1 MRGSIEQVMIKGKS
15 FERQGNLIE
24 ARKLYCSILEA
35 FPSNIRVKKA
45 LSKLDENCS
54 SQEFVKHP
62 PKEKINYLLSLL
74 SRGNT
79 QLVIKE
85 TEDLKRRFPKSYLPR
100 SLSAAAY
107 KILGNLDEAE
117 KEFQLALE
125 LQPDNIDLHNNLGLI
140 LTSKGYLNQAIES
153 YKKAIKIKPAHMDAY
168 INMANAL
175 NDQNQTQ
182 KAILVLK
189 QAISITPS
197 NSSIHYNKAILEKSL
212 GDNEAAISSY
222 QEAIKIK
229 PDFAI
234 AYNNLGS
241 IYREQKKYNDAIHMF
256 RKVIAINPLSDQG
269 FFNLGESYEILNNTQ
284 KAFECYSKALEINPN
299 HSGSNLH
306 KGNIY
311 RDNGQLDCAIDTYV
325 KLTEIDPSY
334 AEPHYN
340 KALIDL
346 KMGKWKEGWK
356 GFEYRWKLAELLS
369 EPLVPVSPYWDFR
382 SPGRLL
388 CWAEQ
393 GVGDQLMFASCINEL
408 RLHCDELVVSCDE
421 RLISLF
427 KRSFDKSICF
437 VKQDPHISGD
447 LYDFHIPIGSAY
459 GFLRQSDKSFED
471 NRKAYLLANSHK
483 REELRKR
490 LASINPGKKIA
501 GISWSSN
508 ALKDASKR
516 SIQLA
521 DLVNNIPDSFSLVNL
536 QYGDVSH
543 EIMDVEKSTGRSI
556 IQVNDIDNF
565 NDLDDFSAIIQACDI
580 VVSIDNSTV
589 HFAGALGVECH
600 LLLPFSHA
608 SDWRWGLNGTP
619 ESYSY
624 DKMFLHWQDS
634 SHNWNT
640 CLHGLKKKLI
650 RY

>member
-1 MRGSIEQVMIKGKS
+1 LLLEDTQVTLSHHPYNRWLKTLRIH
-15 FERQGNLIE
+15 RLI
-24 ARKLYCSILEA
+24 I
-35 FPSNIRVKKA
+35 
-45 LSKLDENCS
+45 
-54 SQEFVKHP
+54 
-62 PKEKINYLLSLL
+62 YLHLL
-74 SRGNT
+74 
-79 QLVIKE
+79 
-85 TEDLKRRFPKSYLPR
+85 
-100 SLSAAAY
+100 
-107 KILGNLDEAE
+107 
-117 KEFQLALE
+117 
-125 LQPDNIDLHNNLGLI
+125 LQDPDCL
-140 LTSKGYLNQAIES
+140 
-153 YKKAIKIKPAHMDAY
+153 
-168 INMANAL
+168 
-175 NDQNQTQ
+175 
-182 KAILVLK
+182 
-189 QAISITPS
+189 
-197 NSSIHYNKAILEKSL
+197 
-212 GDNEAAISSY
+212 
-222 QEAIKIK
+222 
-229 PDFAI
+229 
-234 AYNNLGS
+234 
-241 IYREQKKYNDAIHMF
+241 
-256 RKVIAINPLSDQG
+256 
-269 FFNLGESYEILNNTQ
+269 
-284 KAFECYSKALEINPN
+284 
-299 HSGSNLH
+299 
-306 KGNIY
+306 
-311 RDNGQLDCAIDTYV
+311 
-325 KLTEIDPSY
+325 
-334 AEPHYN
+334 
-340 KALIDL
+340 ALIDL

-471 NRKAYLLANSHK
+471 NRKSYLLANSYK

-543 EIMDVEKSTGRSI
+543 EIMEVEKSTGRSI

>member
-45 LSKLDENCS
+45 LSKLDENSS
-54 SQEFVKHP
+54 SQEFVTHP

-189 QAISITPS
+189 QAISIAPS
-197 NSSIHYNKAILEKSL
+197 NSGIHYNKAILEKSL

-241 IYREQKKYNDAIHMF
+241 IYREQKKYNDAISLTKKSLAYDPELIEGYYNLGQIFREVGNINLSIKNF
-256 RKVIAINPLSDQG
+256 RK
-269 FFNLGESYEILNNTQ
+269 T
-284 KAFECYSKALEINPN
+284 LELQANF
-299 HSGSNLH
+299 HRSNYCL
-306 KGNIY
+306 
-311 RDNGQLDCAIDTYV
+311 
-325 KLTEIDPSY
+325 
-334 AEPHYN
+334 
-340 KALIDL
+340 ALIDL
-346 KMGKWKEGWK
+346 KMGKWKEGWE

-382 SPGRLL
+382 SSGRLL

-516 SIQLA
+516 TIQLA

-543 EIMDVEKSTGRSI
+543 EIMEVEKSTGRSI

-624 DKMFLHWQDS
+624 DKMSLHWQDS

-640 CLHGLKKKLI
+640 CLRGLKKKLGMGI
-650 RY
+650 I

>member
-1 MRGSIEQVMIKGKS
+1 MFGIFLSQNGELERGESAFRKG
-15 FERQGNLIE
+15 I
-24 ARKLYCSILEA
+24 
-35 FPSNIRVKKA
+35 
-45 LSKLDENCS
+45 
-54 SQEFVKHP
+54 
-62 PKEKINYLLSLL
+62 
-74 SRGNT
+74 
-79 QLVIKE
+79 
-85 TEDLKRRFPKSYLPR
+85 DLNSE
-100 SLSAAAY
+100 SAA
-107 KILGNLDEAE
+107 I
-117 KEFQLALE
+117 
-125 LQPDNIDLHNNLGLI
+125 
-140 LTSKGYLNQAIES
+140 
-153 YKKAIKIKPAHMDAY
+153 
-168 INMANAL
+168 
-175 NDQNQTQ
+175 
-182 KAILVLK
+182 
-189 QAISITPS
+189 
-197 NSSIHYNKAILEKSL
+197 
-212 GDNEAAISSY
+212 
-222 QEAIKIK
+222 
-229 PDFAI
+229 
-234 AYNNLGS
+234 YNNLGNNLKDQ
-241 IYREQKKYNDAIHMF
+241 RKLNEAIF
-256 RKVIAINPLSDQG
+256 YYK
-269 FFNLGESYEILNNTQ
+269 
-284 KAFECYSKALEINPN
+284 KALEINPIYSEALN
-299 HSGSNLH
+299 NLGTALVKSGLGREAIKFFEKAIESKVNFTEAYGNFGIALIKTGDFDKAEKLLKKALRYGKKSASVYMSLGMALREMGKVDEALFYYERGLEGTFDTELQKLIYNSMSQVYLD
-306 KGNIY
+306 KGCISEV
-311 RDNGQLDCAIDTYV
+311 LELCSKALI
-325 KLTEIDPSY
+325 IDPSY

-356 GFEYRWKLAELLS
+356 GFEYRWKLRMVKFSDKKSSAS
-369 EPLVPVSPYWDFR
+369 PLVPVSPYWDFR

-501 GISWSSN
+501 GISWSSS

-543 EIMDVEKSTGRSI
+543 EIMEVEKSTGRSI

-640 CLHGLKKKLI
+640 CLHGLKKKLGMGI
-650 RY
+650 I

>member
-1 MRGSIEQVMIKGKS
+1 M
-15 FERQGNLIE
+15 
-24 ARKLYCSILEA
+24 
-35 FPSNIRVKKA
+35 
-45 LSKLDENCS
+45 
-54 SQEFVKHP
+54 
-62 PKEKINYLLSLL
+62 
-74 SRGNT
+74 
-79 QLVIKE
+79 
-85 TEDLKRRFPKSYLPR
+85 
-100 SLSAAAY
+100 
-107 KILGNLDEAE
+107 
-117 KEFQLALE
+117 
-125 LQPDNIDLHNNLGLI
+125 
-140 LTSKGYLNQAIES
+140 
-153 YKKAIKIKPAHMDAY
+153 
-168 INMANAL
+168 
-175 NDQNQTQ
+175 
-182 KAILVLK
+182 
-189 QAISITPS
+189 
-197 NSSIHYNKAILEKSL
+197 
-212 GDNEAAISSY
+212 
-222 QEAIKIK
+222 
-229 PDFAI
+229 
-234 AYNNLGS
+234 
-241 IYREQKKYNDAIHMF
+241 
-256 RKVIAINPLSDQG
+256 
-269 FFNLGESYEILNNTQ
+269 
-284 KAFECYSKALEINPN
+284 
-299 HSGSNLH
+299 LH

-471 NRKAYLLANSHK
+471 NRKAYLLADSHK
-483 REELRKR
+483 KEELRKR

-501 GISWSSN
+501 GISWSSS

-516 SIQLA
+516 TIQLA

-543 EIMDVEKSTGRSI
+543 EIMEVEKSTGRSI

-608 SDWRWGLNGTP
+608 TDWRWGLNGTP

-634 SHNWNT
+634 SQNWNT
-640 CLHGLKKKLI
+640 CLHGLKKKLGRDI
-650 RY
+650 I